1 MSHFVGKIAGACAAA
16 ALVGGCAKTPSEKE
30 AVGEMVSWIGTAE
43 MASQA
48 WLNHT
53 TFDRYTRETLT
64 LSARMLDRQSE
75 QLNQSAPN
83 HSAALDSAITG
94 IGHSITT
101 IAALIAARDAPNV
114 EAQLDSLRAGK
125 KIVLAVSDSLE
136 NRQR

>member
-1 MSHFVGKIAGACAAA
+1 MTHFVGRIAGACAAA
-16 ALVGGCAKTPSEKE
+16 ALVGGCAKTSAEKE
-30 AVGEMVSWIGTAE
+30 VVGEMVSWIGTAD

-53 TFDRYTRETLT
+53 TFDRYTRETLA
-64 LSARMLDRQSE
+64 LSAQMLDRQSE
-75 QLNQSAPN
+75 QLKRSAPN
-83 HSAALDSAITG
+83 HSAALDSALTDIE
-94 IGHSITT
+94 HSITT
-101 IAALIAARDAPNV
+101 IAALIAARDAPSV